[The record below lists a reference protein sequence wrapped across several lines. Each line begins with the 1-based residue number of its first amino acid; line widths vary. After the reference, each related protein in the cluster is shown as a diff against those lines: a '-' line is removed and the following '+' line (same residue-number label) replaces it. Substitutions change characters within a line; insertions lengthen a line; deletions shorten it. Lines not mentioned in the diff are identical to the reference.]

1 MHARELNG
9 KRDLTFSGLKMLVV
23 EEVSGT
29 EQTWNKFEIKRVNF
43 LDASRGYPKLILMTN
58 QGYRSSK
65 RISIKILTKE
75 TGLK

>member
-29 EQTWNKFEIKRVNF
+29 EQT
-43 LDASRGYPKLILMTN
+43 
-58 QGYRSSK
+58 
-65 RISIKILTKE
+65 
-75 TGLK
+75 